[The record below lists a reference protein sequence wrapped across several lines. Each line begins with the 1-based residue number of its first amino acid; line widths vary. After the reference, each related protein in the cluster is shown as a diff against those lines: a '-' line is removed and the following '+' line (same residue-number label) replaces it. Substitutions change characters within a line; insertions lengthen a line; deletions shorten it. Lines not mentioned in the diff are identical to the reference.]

1 MRTTTVGDVTVLL
14 PDLDPEDLDHV
25 TDPTK
30 HDLHDGLVQDVS
42 WRGWQVADW
51 SIRGC
56 RITGADLG
64 EITWEGG
71 ALYGCEIVQ
80 TDLSGAALMGVSI
93 ERCSITGSRLTG
105 TRLIDVRL
113 KDVLFD
119 NCRFDYAT
127 LNRVSAAGSV
137 VITDCTLVHG
147 TWSSCRLSGVVL
159 RSCDLSDLELESCRL
174 DGADLRGSRLHAFAA
189 SLDNLQGVALAE
201 EQLPE
206 LTRMAIDALNIDVR
220 ADATRGHD
228 R

>member
-1 MRTTTVGDVTVLL
+1 MRTTTVGDVTILL
-14 PDLDPEDLDHV
+14 PDLDPEDLDQV
-25 TDPTK
+25 TELPD
-30 HDLHDGLVQDVS
+30 DDIRDGLVEDVS
-42 WRGWQVADW
+42 WRGQQIAVL

-71 ALYGCEIVQ
+71 ALYGCEIIR
-80 TDLSGAALMGVSI
+80 TDLSGAALTGVSI
-93 ERCSITGSRLTG
+93 ERCSVTGSRFTG

-137 VITDCTLVHG
+137 AFTDCTLVHG
-147 TWSSCRLSGVVL
+147 TWSSCRLSGVAL
-159 RSCDLSDLELESCRL
+159 RSCDLSDLELDSCRL
-174 DGADLRGSRLHAFAA
+174 DGGDLRGSRLHAFAVP
-189 SLDNLQGVALAE
+189 LENLQGVALTE
-201 EQLPE
+201 DQLPE
-206 LTRMAIDALNIDVR
+206 LTRMAVDALSIDVR
-220 ADATRGHD
+220 ADAARGHD